1 MSLRRRLVLTL
12 LGLLSAGLVVAAIGT
27 FVSLKQYIIGRADR
41 QLTAFGTA
49 AEAFYGSHGVA
60 ATRPETPWPATALA
74 DAGSLPSFLQV
85 RDPGGGVLLTFAPGG
100 VPHLPS
106 RLPAGAVTAANPD
119 GATIR
124 RTSGPG
130 GDWRIRV
137 SRLNSGALLVIGIP
151 TRELDVAIKHTARV
165 LSVVTVVTLL
175 GVGLLAQ
182 RAIRRGMRPL
192 EEIAGT
198 ARAIGGG
205 DLSRRVEPADPRT
218 EVGRLGQALNA
229 MLGQIETAFR
239 EREASEERLRRFV
252 ADASHE
258 LRTPVA
264 TVRGY
269 AELFRR
275 GAAARPDDLAKAMH
289 RIEAEAE
296 RMSVLVDEL
305 LLLARLDQGR
315 PLEREPVDLTA
326 LAREAVSGARAVDP
340 DRPVE
345 LTAPPEVV
353 VPGDAV
359 RLRQVLDNLLAN
371 VRRHTPPGTPATVD
385 VSLTGGHATIDVTDQ
400 GPGVPAEHRERVFE
414 RFYRTDGTRSREGG
428 GAGLGLSIVAAVV
441 TAHDGTVTVTSPPGG
456 GAMFRVRLPAPP
468 EA

>member
-1 MSLRRRLVLTL
+1 V
-12 LGLLSAGLVVAAIGT
+12 
-27 FVSLKQYIIGRADR
+27 Q
-41 QLTAFGTA
+41 
-49 AEAFYGSHGVA
+49 
-60 ATRPETPWPATALA
+60 
-74 DAGSLPSFLQV
+74 
-85 RDPGGGVLLTFAPGG
+85 TFAPGG
-100 VPHLPS
+100 VP
-106 RLPAGAVTAANPD
+106 RLPARPAARAGTAANPD

-124 RTSGPG
+124 RTNGPG

-137 SRLNSGALLVIGIP
+137 SRLPDGGLLVIGIP

-165 LSVVTVVTLL
+165 LSVVTLVTLL

-182 RAIRRGMRPL
+182 RAIRHGMRPL

-275 GAAARPDDLAKAMH
+275 GAAARPADLAKALH

-296 RMSVLVDEL
+296 RMSALVDEL
-305 LLLARLDQGR
+305 LLPARLDQGR

-326 LAREAVSGARAVDP
+326 LATEAVAGARAVDP
-340 DRPVE
+340 DRTLE
-345 LTAPPEVV
+345 LTAAPGVV
-353 VPGDAV
+353 VSGDAV
-359 RLRQVLDNLLAN
+359 RLRQVVDNLLAN
-371 VRRHTPPGTPATVD
+371 VRRHTPPGTPATVNVTANED
-385 VSLTGGHATIDVTDQ
+385 RAHIDVTDQ
-400 GPGVPAEHRERVFE
+400 GPGIPPEHRERVFE

-441 TAHDGTVTVTSPPGG
+441 TAHEGTVTITPSSTGG
-456 GAMFRVRLPAPP
+456 TTFRVRLPSPP
-468 EA
+468 REM